1 MHLPTNKLQLRPK
14 LTNVLQHSSKTSTSK
29 NPEAPTPTKTDS
41 VINTKDKRNIKIG
54 IAALRTVSKWTDKA
68 ALTLEKLEGQEASKH
83 CQDRQARLMAQD
95 NSKSYGKHSQDTGVW
110 RETVVY
116 PIPAQAGSSRG
127 IEAHEQPRVY
137 GAAAPSST
145 GESHMTAS
153 TVEVPL
159 AQTHHAHVLASVEE
173 YYDES
178 SDEEDEGNTSRQI
191 GLNSSTDVDADDII
205 DEEDTSDDSSDDEKE
220 DDSDNDK
227 ESDEDSDDDSDSEAH
242 DSSDDDDDAKDSDEE
257 EMETKHPPIEY
268 AKK

>member
-1 MHLPTNKLQLRPK
+1 MHLPSQKLQLRPR
-14 LTNVLQHSSKTSTSK
+14 LTAVLQHSSKNSTSK
-29 NPEAPTPTKTDS
+29 TPEASTATKPVS
-41 VINTKDKRNIKIG
+41 SINIKDKRNIKIG

-83 CQDRQARLMAQD
+83 CQDRQARLVAED
-95 NSKSYGKHSQDTGVW
+95 GSKGYGKQVQDTGVW

-116 PIPAQAGSSRG
+116 PVPAQVGSTRG

-137 GAAAPSST
+137 GAPAPSSQ
-145 GESHMTAS
+145 GESHMTVS
-153 TVEVPL
+153 PVEAPL
-159 AQTHHAHVLASVEE
+159 VQTHHAHVLASVEE

-191 GLNSSTDVDADDII
+191 GLNSSTDVDADDGT

-220 DDSDNDK
+220 DDSD
-227 ESDEDSDDDSDSEAH
+227 DDSDSEAH
-242 DSSDDDDDAKDSDEE
+242 DSSDDAEDSDEE
-257 EMETKHPPIEY
+257 ELEAEHLTTVN

>member
-29 NPEAPTPTKTDS
+29 TPEAPIPNKTDNS
-41 VINTKDKRNIKIG
+41 VNIKDKRNIKIG

-83 CQDRQARLMAQD
+83 CQDRQARLLAEDGSKGYGKQAQD
-95 NSKSYGKHSQDTGVW
+95 SGVW

-116 PIPAQAGSSRG
+116 PVPTQIGSARAMH
-127 IEAHEQPRVY
+127 AHEPSRVY
-137 GAAAPSST
+137 GAVAAPSSQ
-145 GESHMTAS
+145 GESHITAGA
-153 TVEVPL
+153 VEAPL
-159 AQTHHAHVLASVEE
+159 VQTHHAHVLASVEE

-178 SDEEDEGNTSRQI
+178 SDDEDEGNTSRQI
-191 GLNSSTDVDADDII
+191 GLNSSTNVDADDGT

-220 DDSDNDK
+220 DDSDDEK
-227 ESDEDSDDDSDSEAH
+227 DSDEDSDADSDSEAH
-242 DSSDDDDDAKDSDEE
+242 DSSDDAEDSDEE
-257 EMETKHPPIEY
+257 EVEAKQPMIKN